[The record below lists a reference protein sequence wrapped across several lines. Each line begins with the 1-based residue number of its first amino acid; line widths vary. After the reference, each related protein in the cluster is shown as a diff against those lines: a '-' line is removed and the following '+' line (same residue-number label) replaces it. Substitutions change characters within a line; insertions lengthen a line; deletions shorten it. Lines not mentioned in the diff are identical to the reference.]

1 MKHLIRSCMVCI
13 LAVCLSVF
21 SLHTSGLRAAAEHQA
36 EIPDMSGYPEE
47 AAVLVNAFRA
57 ENGLEPL
64 LLAPVLLEAAS
75 IRAQE
80 QQQSYGHT
88 RPSGEDWFTIVSEVG
103 LDTNCFA
110 AENVAAGYE
119 TPETVVEAWKN
130 SPSHRAAM
138 LGEEYEYI
146 GIGVS
151 YLENDPE
158 YYFYYWELVMISS
171 ETPLEGA
178 WMPGQAVE
186 TTVTTTGTVTDLI
199 STGTTTTNTVPRGI
213 SICTKMG
220 DINMDGE
227 ISLADVVLMQQI
239 MLGQVTADDVQLL
252 QADCYQDE
260 VVDQKDVLTL
270 MRFLMRIVT
279 QIPVIPS

>member
-1 MKHLIRSCMVCI
+1 MRHLIRSCAVCI
-13 LAVCLSVF
+13 LAACLSVF
-21 SLHTSGLRAAAEHQA
+21 SLHTSGFQAAAEQQT
-36 EIPDMSGYPEE
+36 EVPDMSGYPEE
-47 AAVLVNAFRA
+47 TAALVNDFRA

-64 LLAPVLLEAAS
+64 QIAPVLLKAAS

-80 QQQSYGHT
+80 QQQAYGHK
-88 RPSGEDWFTIVSEVG
+88 RPSGEDWFTIVGEMG
-103 LDTNCFA
+103 LDTNCYA

-119 TPETVVEAWKN
+119 TPEAVVEAWKN
-130 SPSHRAAM
+130 SPPHRAAM
-138 LGEEYEYI
+138 LGENYEYI

-151 YLENDPE
+151 YLEDDPE

-178 WMPGQAVE
+178 WMLGQAVE
-186 TTVTTTGTVTDLI
+186 TTVTTTTSTDAVPIGTSL
-199 STGTTTTNTVPRGI
+199 
-213 SICTKMG
+213 CTKMG
-220 DINMDGE
+220 DINMDEE

-270 MRFLMRIVT
+270 MRFLMRIVS
-279 QIPVIPS
+279 QIPVTPS